1 MNKLFFATIF
11 GITILSSCGNAPEDK
26 TTKKNSEF
34 QYFGDS
40 ITETDA
46 IASELLASKMKNIDS
61 LDIKLT
67 GKIIEVCQKKG
78 CWMVMNIGEG
88 KSMRVKFKDYGFFVP
103 KDASGKTIIIE
114 GKAFSETTSVA
125 TLQHYAEDAGKSKE
139 EISKITVPETEIGF
153 EAHGVIL
160 KK

>member
-1 MNKLFFATIF
+1 
-11 GITILSSCGNAPEDK
+11 
-26 TTKKNSEF
+26 
-34 QYFGDS
+34 
-40 ITETDA
+40 
-46 IASELLASKMKNIDS
+46 MKNIDS

-88 KSMRVKFKDYGFFVP
+88 KSMRVKFKDYSFFVP